1 MLPRCT
7 WMEDESD
14 HTSSSASL
22 KSVHLPCGGW
32 ERGDISTMEKVALR
46 GCMVVPALCLEDGKA
61 GAHRLA
67 VTTVLL
73 KQNFGLL
80 LVIS

>member
-1 MLPRCT
+1 M
-7 WMEDESD
+7 
-14 HTSSSASL
+14 
-22 KSVHLPCGGW
+22 
-32 ERGDISTMEKVALR
+32 
-46 GCMVVPALCLEDGKA
+46 VPALCLEDEKA
-61 GAHRLA
+61 GSHRLA